1 MSYSALAGAD
11 LDEMDIYFKAIKVQR
26 FNLQT
31 SGLSTIFL
39 PNLGPDDFFQ
49 AVTNELT
56 EMGISF

>member
-1 MSYSALAGAD
+1 MSTSELAGAN
-11 LDEMDIYFKAIKVQR
+11 LDEMDIYFKDIKVQR

-39 PNLGPDDFFQ
+39 PNLGPEDFFK

-56 EMGISF
+56 ELNI